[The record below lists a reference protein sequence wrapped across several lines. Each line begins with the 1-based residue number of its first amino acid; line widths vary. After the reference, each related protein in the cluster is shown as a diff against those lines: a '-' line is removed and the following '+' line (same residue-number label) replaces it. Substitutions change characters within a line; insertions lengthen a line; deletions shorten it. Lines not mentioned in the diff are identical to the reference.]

1 MIVPLRLGW
10 MPTYRASADVR
21 VGQRVRVKVARGSYV
36 GVVRSVGVVPDVA
49 ASRIL
54 PIESVELGLPEISM
68 REIELW
74 EFIASYYLCTV
85 GEVFKAAYPSLK
97 VKSEE
102 TAANA
107 AAAKEERRVAS
118 AVRMQESV
126 KRRISR
132 LEASLALRKVAL
144 ENRHKESVME
154 RLERER
160 DRIVAELESARQS
173 LEELSVIEPAAASA
187 PARRM
192 APAIAG
198 RAPKPVLL
206 RGSNRVPEYVQMIKE
221 TLSAGRD
228 VLILVPD
235 IVFCDRMEQALAPE
249 FPDLLVFNSQHTQ
262 VRRRKIASALRSSD
276 MPCVVL
282 GTRSA
287 LFLPF
292 CDLGLVIVDEEQD
305 MYYKQTEPAPRYN
318 GRDVAIKLAAIHG
331 ARTVLGSALPSLE
344 SEYNCIS
351 GKYLSETLDSHEL
364 ASVMIVDI
372 PAEKR
377 KMGMLGDLSR
387 ILLKEISEFDGRVTL
402 IRTWEKEEAVRE
414 QLEKYLPGR
423 EIDVMTMA
431 EARRNGFGEFVAIL
445 QADALTDKNDFRAD
459 ERAAQLV
466 AQLRS
471 MTRVLLIQT
480 SVPARWNGSRGASDL
495 LSERREFSF
504 PPFTRLVTVSSP
516 DGPRQFF
523 LPRDR
528 SLASRKAEI
537 ASSARRDE
545 IVDVDPV

>member
-1 MIVPLRLGW
+1 

-21 VGQRVRVKVARGSYV
+21 VGQRVRVNVARGSYV
-36 GVVRSVGVVPDVA
+36 GVVRRIGVVPEVDPA
-49 ASRIL
+49 RIL
-54 PIESVELGLPEISM
+54 PVGSVESGLPDISL

-74 EFIASYYLCTV
+74 EFIASYYLCTI
-85 GEVFKAAYPSLK
+85 GEVYKAAYPSLK
-97 VKSEE
+97 VRSEE

-107 AAAKEERRVAS
+107 AAAKEERRIAS
-118 AVRMQESV
+118 AARMLESV
-126 KRRISR
+126 KRRIAR
-132 LEASLALRKVAL
+132 LEASLAAREKAL
-144 ENRHKESVME
+144 EGRHKESVAS
-154 RLERER
+154 RLEFER
-160 DRIVAELESARQS
+160 DRIAAELEAARES
-173 LEELSVIEPAAASA
+173 LEGLSVIEPAASLV

-192 APAIAG
+192 AQTIAG
-198 RAPKPVLL
+198 SSPKPVLL
-206 RGSNRVPEYVQMIKE
+206 RGSRRVPEYVRMVRE
-221 TLSAGRD
+221 TLAEGRD
-228 VLILVPD
+228 ALILVPD
-235 IVFCDRMEQALAPE
+235 IVFCDRLEKALAPE
-249 FPDLLVFNSQHTQ
+249 FPELLVFNSQHTQ
-262 VRRRKIASALRSSD
+262 ARRRRIASSLRNSES
-276 MPCVVL
+276 PCVVL

-287 LFLPF
+287 VFLPF

-331 ARTVLGSALPSLE
+331 ARTVLGSSLPSLE

-351 GKYLSETLDSHEL
+351 GKYLSETLDSPEP

-377 KMGMLGDLSR
+377 KRGMLGELSR
-387 ILLKEISEFDGRVTL
+387 ILLKEIAEFDGSVTV
-402 IRTWEKEEAVRE
+402 IRTWEKEDAVRE

-423 EIDVMTMA
+423 EIGVMTMA
-431 EARRNGFGEFVAIL
+431 EARRDGFGDFVAIL
-445 QADALTDKNDFRAD
+445 QADALTDRNDFRAD

-480 SVPARWNGSRGASDL
+480 SVPARWNGSRGATDL

-537 ASSARRDE
+537 ASSALRDE
-545 IVDVDPV
+545 IIDVDPV